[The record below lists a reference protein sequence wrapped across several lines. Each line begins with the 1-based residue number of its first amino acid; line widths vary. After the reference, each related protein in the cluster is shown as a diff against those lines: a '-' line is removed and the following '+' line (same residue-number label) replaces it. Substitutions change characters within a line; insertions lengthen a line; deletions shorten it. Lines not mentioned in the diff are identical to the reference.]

1 MDYQATEKL
10 QLNAGVVYN
19 KSEDSWDWDF
29 SERAPMLREAY
40 IDADDNLVAAS
51 VLKDVGVES
60 GPLAA
65 VNYDDYALNNQID
78 SYSDLEYEQY
88 EFTLGATYHFTD
100 AFYTNVS
107 GTYNIFESDEE
118 YVYGDE
124 DGKSYSGYL
133 AFGYKF

>member
-10 QLNAGVVYN
+10 QLTAGFSYN

-29 SERAPMLREAY
+29 SQRAP
-40 IDADDNLVAAS
+40 I
-51 VLKDVGVES
+51 VLEGGTTPLNESTVEGTPS
-60 GPLAA
+60 AA
-65 VNYDDYALNNQID
+65 VNYDTWVMNNLID

-107 GTYNIFESDEE
+107 GAYNVFESEEE

>member
-19 KSEDSWDWDF
+19 KSEDSWDWEF
-29 SERAPMLREAY
+29 TERAQMIQEETATVP
-40 IDADDNLVAAS
+40 AS
-51 VLKDVGVES
+51 ILANVPNES
-60 GPLAA
+60 GPTAA
-65 VNYDDYALNNQID
+65 VNYDNYVLNNLID
-78 SYSDLEYEQY
+78 EYSDLDYEQY

-107 GTYNIFESDEE
+107 GTYSVFESEE
-118 YVYGDE
+118 ETVYGDE
-124 DGKSYSGYL
+124 DGKSYTGYL